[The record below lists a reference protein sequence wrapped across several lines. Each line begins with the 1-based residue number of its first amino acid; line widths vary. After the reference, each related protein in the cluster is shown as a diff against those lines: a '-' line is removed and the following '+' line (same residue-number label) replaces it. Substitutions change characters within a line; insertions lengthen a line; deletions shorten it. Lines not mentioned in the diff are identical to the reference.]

1 MGPRD
6 IHLDLVGE
14 ADAKVYQFL
23 VLQGV
28 DDVRDDVLVVFGS
41 CDAVHEEARRA
52 STRWCARAN

>member
-41 CDAVHEEARRA
+41 CDAVNAEARRA